1 MDKSEILA
9 AIKKKVYYAELPSK
23 MHVSV
28 MDDTLHLIIDADG
41 VLQNMQNDASAFE
54 GWVFCIKSFIPTI
67 TDVVIDWDN
76 PVFSLDEKVQANQR
90 KHFNRFLLRIV
101 WFIEN
106 YSWASVVESKKETV
120 EMFGRSINQL
130 TLNFPLQVSKDK
142 TRKVRM
148 TGR

>member
-76 PVFSLDEKVQANQR
+76 PVFSLDEKVQAKIKAGKEYFSLKNI
-90 KHFNRFLLRIV
+90 KYVTLTEKLLLTKGGREI
-101 WFIEN
+101 N
-106 YSWASVVESKKETV
+106 SK
-120 EMFGRSINQL
+120 FSI
-130 TLNFPLQVSKDK
+130 KDLI
-142 TRKVRM
+142 
-148 TGR
+148 